1 MQIVSDNHCHLLAV
15 LLFYPHTNPRKGKHM
30 KNLVKGAVL
39 AVSMSVATVALAD
52 DDRIDHYKALA
63 SPDLQTAVANFSEYN
78 TLLEQEI
85 SGELTN
91 ANLEKIHQLTYT
103 LEVALEKI
111 EDELDDLADVLEKV
125 HLASEN
131 YDFEAIKKYAPA
143 YLE

>member
-1 MQIVSDNHCHLLAV
+1 
-15 LLFYPHTNPRKGKHM
+15 M

-39 AVSMSVATVALAD
+39 AVSMSIAAVALAD
-52 DDRIDHYKALA
+52 DDRPDHYKGLP

-78 TLLEQEI
+78 TLLEQEL

-131 YDFEAIKKYAPA
+131 YDFEATKKYAPA
-143 YLE
+143 YLETARKVIK

>member
-1 MQIVSDNHCHLLAV
+1 
-15 LLFYPHTNPRKGKHM
+15 M

-39 AVSMSVATVALAD
+39 AVSLSVAAVAVAD
-52 DDRIDHYKALA
+52 DDRPDHYKGLA

-78 TLLEQEI
+78 NRLEKEL

-111 EDELDDLADVLEKV
+111 EDELDDLADLLEEV

-131 YDFEAIKKYAPA
+131 YDFAGVKKHAPA
-143 YLE
+143 YLETARTVIK